1 VTSLAAFFTGADDVL
16 RNRGWAA
23 SPGLSAGVAL
33 RLALYMILAGAGYG
47 LFMGTY
53 AAVVGDRAWSL
64 QSWQAAYSAL
74 KVPLLVA
81 ATFAISLP
89 SFAVIN
95 MLAGL
100 GDDLA
105 DVVRALFATQAA
117 LALILFSLAPFTGLC
132 YASLGDAAADY
143 TRAVSFNGLM
153 FAAASLSAQVL
164 LRRYFRTL
172 IARNR
177 RHRWMFWLWIAIYAF
192 VGIQMAWVLRPF
204 IGSPDA
210 PVTFFREGAWSNA
223 YVAVLR
229 IVWSAVS
236 G

>member
-1 VTSLAAFFTGADDVL
+1 
-16 RNRGWAA
+16 
-23 SPGLSAGVAL
+23 
-33 RLALYMILAGAGYG
+33 MILASVGYG
-47 LFMGTY
+47 LVMGSY
-53 AAVVGDRAWSL
+53 AGLVGGRAWRI
-64 QSWQAAYSAL
+64 QGWQAAYSAC

-95 MLAGL
+95 TVAGL
-100 GDDLA
+100 RDDLA
-105 DVVRALFATQAA
+105 DVVRALIATQAA
-117 LALILFSLAPFTGLC
+117 LAIILISLAPFTCLC

-143 TRAVSFNGLM
+143 TRAVAFNGLM
-153 FAAASLSAQVL
+153 FAVASLAAQVL

-177 RHRWMFWLWIAIYAF
+177 RHGWMFWLWIVIYAF
-192 VGIQMAWVLRPF
+192 VGIQMGWVLRPF

-229 IVWSAVS
+229 IVESALFRE
-236 G
+236 